1 MRFCQ
6 PTKTQEKRYRQW
18 VRKLP
23 KKARALAERFDIWT
37 LYRLKSS
44 GDRVTLHSFNDDG
57 TITVIVS
64 GKFNL
69 VMFERQVFGIAPDDL
84 EECDLPA
91 ADEPVGAALSGAETA
106 ENLDAIRV
114 LVRPDL
120 WTMRDGKAVRKQ

>member
-6 PTKTQEKRYRQW
+6 PTKTQERGYRQW

-23 KKARALAERFDIWT
+23 AKARAHAERFDIWT
-37 LYRLKSS
+37 LYRLKST

-69 VMFERQVFGIAPDDL
+69 VMFERQVFGITPDDL
-84 EECDLPA
+84 KECDLPA
-91 ADEPVGAALSGAETA
+91 ADEPVGAALSGAEA
-106 ENLDAIRV
+106 EENLDAIRT

-120 WTMRDGKAVRKQ
+120 WTMQDGKAVPKQ